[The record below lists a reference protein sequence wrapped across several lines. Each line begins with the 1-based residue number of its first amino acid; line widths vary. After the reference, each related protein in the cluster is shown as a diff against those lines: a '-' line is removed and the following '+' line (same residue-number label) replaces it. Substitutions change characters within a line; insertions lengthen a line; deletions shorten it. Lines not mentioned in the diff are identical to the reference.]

1 MSLRLQCYADE
12 IFYLTDLDWRANRLF
27 LPERPKIPETLS
39 PALESVGI
47 GDGGRSWSGS
57 TQDLAV
63 NFNEACTGDATGW
76 SATVNGVSKTLTYIS
91 GSGTQSWVFRVG
103 ALVHDGDVIRL
114 TYDTATGT
122 TKSSSGSV
130 QITGVNNVP
139 FADQLSKRIRFI
151 LCDKN
156 DAVVASEA
164 VKAALFDYDSNI
176 VINDKWM
183 LKTDKGTV
191 TTDGSGQ
198 FDMQY
203 TGTAAV
209 GSQVYVAVIRASEN
223 MIVAD
228 TVV

>member
-1 MSLRLQCYADE
+1 MTIRIQCYADE
-12 IFYLTDLDWRANRLF
+12 IYYHTDLDWRPNRLF
-27 LPERPKIPETLS
+27 LPEDPKIPETLS
-39 PALESVGI
+39 PALESV
-47 GDGGRSWSGS
+47 DVSDAGRSWSGI
-57 TQDLAV
+57 TQNISV
-63 NFNEACTGDATGW
+63 NFSEAVSGDGAGW
-76 SATVNGVSKTLTYIS
+76 SCTVNGVSKTLTYVS
-91 GSGTQSWVFRVG
+91 GSGTVAWVFQIA
-103 ALVHDGDVIRL
+103 ALIHDGDIIRL
-114 TYDTATGT
+114 TYDTATGST
-122 TKSSSGSV
+122 VSTSGSV
-130 QITGVNNVP
+130 EITGLNNVP
-139 FADQLSKRIRFI
+139 FRDLLTKRIRFI
-151 LCDKN
+151 LCDSN

-164 VKAALFDYDSNI
+164 VKAALFDYDSNV

-209 GSQVYVAVIRASEN
+209 GSQVYVAVIRATEN